1 MPLLVLNS
9 TWQDA
14 HHVPKARV
22 PEQLGCVDHY
32 KELASEDAST
42 CPPAT
47 CSNAEVGPK
56 VEDVGSVDASQK
68 CTLRIDY
75 DLSCTKRSVEMKC
88 SLRTI
93 RKYTANE
100 YRLSVP
106 HGVERYRGDE
116 FFRCHL
122 LCNDS
127 VDGRGSSLVNV
138 LHVLQVQA

>member
-1 MPLLVLNS
+1 MTLRRNCASS
-9 TWQDA
+9 TKRILMLCVPQAGMEISARSGRLTFADA
-14 HHVPKARV
+14 IARPQLDMARCTSRSKGRV

-88 SLRTI
+88 SLR
-93 RKYTANE
+93 
-100 YRLSVP
+100 
-106 HGVERYRGDE
+106 
-116 FFRCHL
+116 
-122 LCNDS
+122 
-127 VDGRGSSLVNV
+127 
-138 LHVLQVQA
+138 